1 MKEMLSFLA
10 CWIVSMNCW
19 LQEPSYNHS
28 IYHPLLENKGQWDEQ
43 ILFQSKSQ
51 GQTIWVQQHGF
62 VYDIRDYSNLQNA
75 HANPANG
82 KSDLSFKSTLVS
94 AHFIGSNA
102 VTNITKDIP
111 TPHYFNFFLGN
122 DQSKWKE
129 NVKGYQQV
137 VLNDFYPS
145 IDLRIIDND
154 SHFKYELWC
163 APGSDPSQIAIEWKS
178 AEKISVEKNG
188 NLKIT
193 TSLGAIIEEKPIVYQ
208 LKSGKMTLLKSK
220 FVLTDNIVT
229 FAIENWDKDAT
240 LIIDPTLVFATYC
253 GSVTDNFGMTA
264 TYGYDGTAYSAG
276 TVYGNAYPTPDG
288 AAYDVTSNFTV
299 ANVSNSITTDA
310 FISKYAPDGSTM
322 LWTTFLGGGDNN
334 QGTETAHSLICDKQ
348 NNVYL
353 YGVTSSLDFP
363 IVNGYQSTHAGGTP
377 LSISFNGSNFGSAG
391 TDIYVAKISANG
403 HSLLG
408 STYMGGSQNDGVNYK
423 LTSGNYNSV
432 AAYDSLTTN
441 YGDQFRGEIMI
452 DSLGN
457 CIVASCSRSTNFPT
471 FNPFQANNAGQQ
483 DGVLFKLSS
492 NLSTLQWSSY
502 FGGSNNDACY
512 SVKIDSTYNILFAG
526 GTSSTNLPGSA
537 GSFQPTYLGG
547 KADGFVGKLSSN
559 GQSLIRSSYI
569 GTSLYD
575 QLFFVEIDRLN
586 NVYVLGQSMGGQF
599 PIVNA
604 TGNTNS
610 GQFIAKINP
619 SLTAILNATTFGNSN
634 SSINISPSAF
644 LVDICGNI
652 YVSGWGANILQST
665 PLSGMPVSANA
676 FQQNPANGFDFYLGV
691 FKSDFSGLLYGTYLG
706 GAFANEH
713 VDGGTSRFDKNGVV
727 YQSVCGGCG
736 GHSDFPTTTNAW
748 SQQNLSS
755 NCNNLVFKFDFD
767 LIPDA
772 QFTASSIQ
780 GCEDFT
786 VQFNNTSVGSNNYL
800 WDFGNGDSTSVIFS
814 PQITYTEPGIYEATL
829 LVTDSVCLLT
839 DTAKTIITVF
849 PEVQLALPNDTV
861 LCAQNSITLNA
872 LTLGTATQFIW
883 SSNAQFTDT
892 LNVSLTDSVLT
903 ITVTNSTTFYLQ
915 ASNSFCSAI
924 DSVRVF
930 YVFGSLDITGND
942 SICVQESTSL
952 TAAIAIPNVTF
963 QYAWSPLNLITSTAN
978 PAIISANPTANA
990 WIYCTATGS
999 NGCIAKDSIFIHVGA
1014 INGVVNAVANPGFVT
1029 LGNSS
1034 TLSAIPLGY
1043 AYNWTPSSTL
1053 NVNNNN
1059 TVIATPT
1066 QNTTYTVSVT
1076 DGICVQTDTVS
1087 VKVVQFICDRAWVY
1101 VPNAFTPNGDGK
1113 NDVLYVRS
1121 EITEDLLFRV
1131 YNRWGELVF
1140 ETKDISK
1147 GWDGKFKGKL
1157 LDPDTYDYYLEVT
1170 CAGGEQQIIK
1180 GNTTLIR

>member
-1 MKEMLSFLA
+1 MKQLVSLLSCCL
-10 CWIVSMNCW
+10 IGLTCW
-19 LQEPSYNHS
+19 LQELDFQHS
-28 IYHPLLENKGQWDEQ
+28 IYHPLLENKGQWDNE
-43 ILFQSKSQ
+43 ILFQSRSKEH
-51 GQTIWVQQHGF
+51 TIWVQQHGF
-62 VYDIRDYSNLQNA
+62 VYDIRDHSAIQHA
-75 HANPANG
+75 HAHPADG
-82 KSDLSFKSTLVS
+82 QTDFSSKSTIVA
-94 AHFIGSNA
+94 AHFIGSN
-102 VTNITKDIP
+102 VVSNIKKEMP

-122 DQSKWKE
+122 DPSKWQE
-129 NVKGYQQV
+129 NVKGFQQV
-137 VLNDFYPS
+137 VLTDFYPN
-145 IDLRIIDND
+145 IDLRIVDND
-154 SHFKYELWC
+154 AQFKYELWC
-163 APGSDPSQIAIEWKS
+163 APGSDPSKIAIEWKG
-178 AEKISVEKNG
+178 AETLTLEKNG

-193 TSLGAIIEEKPIVYQ
+193 TELGAIIEEKPVVYQ
-208 LKSGKMTLLKSK
+208 MKSGKMTLLKSK
-220 FVLTDNIVT
+220 FVLTSNIIT

-276 TVYGNAYPTPDG
+276 TIYGNAYPTPDG

-299 ANVSNSITTDA
+299 VNVANSITTDA
-310 FISKYAPDGSTM
+310 FISKYAADGSTM

-377 LSISFNGSNFGSAG
+377 LSISFNGSDFGTSG

-403 HSLLG
+403 HNLLG

-432 AAYDSLTTN
+432 SAYDSLTTN
-441 YGDQFRGEIMI
+441 YGDQFRGEIML

-457 CIVASCSRSTNFPT
+457 CIVASCSRSSNFPT
-471 FNPFQANNAGQQ
+471 LNPFQANNAGQQ

-502 FGGSNNDACY
+502 FGGTNNDACY

-526 GTSSTNLPGSA
+526 GTSSSNLPGTI

-547 KADGFVGKLSSN
+547 KADGFVGKLTSN
-559 GQSLIRSSYI
+559 GQTLIRSSYI
-569 GTSLYD
+569 GTAQYD

-599 PIVNA
+599 PIINA
-604 TGNTNS
+604 TGNPNS

-619 SLTAILNATTFGNSN
+619 SLTSILNATTFGNSN

-652 YVSGWGANILQST
+652 YVSGWGANILQTS

-691 FKSDFSGLLYGTYLG
+691 FKGDFSGLLYGTYLG
-706 GAFANEH
+706 GALASEH

-748 SQQNLSS
+748 SQQNLSA
-755 NCNNLVFKFDFD
+755 NCNDLVFKFDFD
-767 LIPDA
+767 LIPQA
-772 QFTASSIQ
+772 QFTTNAIN
-780 GCEDFT
+780 GCTDLI
-786 VQFNNTSVGSNNYL
+786 VQFNNTSSVSNNYF
-800 WDFGNGDSTSVIFS
+800 WDFGNGDTTSVIFS
-814 PQITYTEPGIYEATL
+814 PQVTYTEPGIYEATL

-849 PEVQLALPNDTV
+849 PEVQVSLPKDTV
-861 LCAQNSITLNA
+861 LCAQNSISLHAQTF
-872 LTLGTATQFIW
+872 GSATQFIW
-883 SSNAQFTDT
+883 SSNNLFTDT
-892 LNVSLTDSVLT
+892 LNNSLTDSVLQLSINGPTT
-903 ITVTNSTTFYLQ
+903 IHVN
-915 ASNSFCSAI
+915 ASNGNCSAN
-924 DSVRVF
+924 DSIIIYSF
-930 YVFGSLDITGND
+930 SGGLILTGND
-942 SICVQESTSL
+942 SICVQDTTLISATIS
-952 TAAIAIPNVTF
+952 IPGTTF
-963 QYAWSPLNLITSTAN
+963 QYEWSPTNLITSTAN
-978 PAIISANPTANA
+978 PAIISAHPTVSS
-990 WIYCTATGS
+990 WIYCVATGS
-999 NGCIAKDSIFIHVGA
+999 NGCSAKDSIFIHVGA
-1014 INGVVNAVANPGFVT
+1014 INGVVNAQATPEFVT
-1029 LGNSS
+1029 LGN
-1034 TLSAIPLGY
+1034 TSALTATPTGY
-1043 AYNWTPSSTL
+1043 NYNWSPSSTL
-1053 NVNNNN
+1053 NVNNSSS
-1059 TVIATPT
+1059 VIATPN
-1066 QNTTYTVSVT
+1066 QNTTYTVNVT
-1076 DGICVQTDTVS
+1076 DGICVQTDTVT
-1087 VKVVQFICDRAWVY
+1087 VKVVQFVCDRSWIY

-1121 EITEDLLFRV
+1121 AVTEALIFRI

-1140 ETKDISK
+1140 ETSDSAK

-1170 CAGGEQQIIK
+1170 CAGEKQQIIK

>member
-1 MKEMLSFLA
+1 MKEILLFLA
-10 CWIVSMNCW
+10 CWLISMNCW
-19 LQEPSYNHS
+19 LQEPTYKHS
-28 IYHPLLENKGQWDEQ
+28 VYHPLLENKGQWDEQ
-43 ILFQSKSQ
+43 ILFQSRSQ
-51 GQTIWVQQHGF
+51 EHTIWVQQHGF
-62 VYDIRDYSNLQNA
+62 LYDIRDYRTIQNA
-75 HANPANG
+75 HAHPTDNPTDF
-82 KSDLSFKSTLVS
+82 SIKSTAIA
-94 AHFIGSNA
+94 AHFIGSNT
-102 VTNITKDIP
+102 VTQIQKDIP
-111 TPHYFNFFLGN
+111 TSHYFNFFLGN

-137 VLNDFYPS
+137 TLNEFYPN

-163 APGSDPSQIAIEWKS
+163 APGSDPSQIAIEWKG
-178 AEKISVEKNG
+178 AEKVSIEKNG

-193 TSLGAIIEEKPIVYQ
+193 TSLGDIIEEKPVVYQ
-208 LKSGKMTLLKSK
+208 LVAGKMTLLKSK
-220 FVLTDNIVT
+220 FVLTNNIVT
-229 FAIENWDKDAT
+229 FSIENWDKTAT

-276 TVYGNAYPTPDG
+276 TIYGNAYPTPDG
-288 AAYDVTSNFTV
+288 AAYDVTSNFTI

-377 LSISFNGSNFGSAG
+377 LSISFNGSDFGTVG

-403 HSLLG
+403 HNLIG

-432 AAYDSLTTN
+432 SAYDSLSTN

-471 FNPFQANNAGQQ
+471 LNPFQANNAGQQ
-483 DGVLFKLSS
+483 DGVLFKLTS

-526 GTSSTNLPGSA
+526 GTSSTNLPGSV

-547 KADGFVGKLSSN
+547 KADGFVGKLSPN

-599 PIVNA
+599 PIINA
-604 TGNTNS
+604 TGNPNS

-706 GAFANEH
+706 GALASEH

-786 VQFNNTSVGSNNYL
+786 VQFNNTSASANDYL
-800 WDFGNGDSTSVIFS
+800 WDFGNGDTTSVIFS
-814 PQITYTEPGIYEATL
+814 PTITYTEPGIYEATL

-839 DTAKTIITVF
+839 DTAKTFITVL
-849 PEVQLALPNDTV
+849 PSVQLFMPNDTV
-861 LCAQNSITLNA
+861 LCAQNTIALNA
-872 LTLGTATQFIW
+872 QTFGSATQFIW
-883 SSNAQFTDT
+883 SSNVQFSDT
-892 LNVSLTDSVLT
+892 LNNSITDSLFNA
-903 ITVTNSTTFYLQ
+903 TVTSSTTFYLH
-915 ASNSFCSAI
+915 ASNGFCSVV
-924 DSVRVF
+924 DSVTIF
-930 YVFGSLDITGND
+930 YVAGSLEITGND
-942 SICVQESTSL
+942 SICEQQTTTLSAS
-952 TAAIAIPNVTF
+952 IAIPNVTF
-963 QYAWSPLNLITSTAN
+963 QYIWTPANLITFTTNPAIVTAN
-978 PAIISANPTANA
+978 PTNDA

-999 NGCIAKDSIFIHVGA
+999 NGCVAKDSIFIHVGS
-1014 INGVVNAVANPGFVT
+1014 INGIVNATANPAFVT

-1034 TLSAIPLGY
+1034 SLFVTPVGY
-1043 AYNWTPSSTL
+1043 SYIWTPANTL
-1053 NVNNNN
+1053 NTSTNNNV
-1059 TVIATPT
+1059 TATPT
-1066 QNTTYTVSVT
+1066 DNTTYTVSVT

-1113 NDVLYVRS
+1113 NDVLFVRS
-1121 EITEDLLFRV
+1121 EITVDLLFRV

-1140 ETKDISK
+1140 ETRDISK

-1157 LDPDTYDYYLEVT
+1157 IDPDTYDYYLGVT